1 MRGKWLVLYSEKE
14 VRFFKTTRAYKKNLG
29 LNNNFDKDKNAL
41 KGLTEQA
48 FLQAVRCKC
57 LQHQLLSVELMQEVV
72 KRTGVRLIVAKKF
85 QVKLNL
91 SPVDR
96 PKLLLWTIAVSYST
110 YVDFSVCLFRF
121 I

>member
-1 MRGKWLVLYSEKE
+1 
-14 VRFFKTTRAYKKNLG
+14 
-29 LNNNFDKDKNAL
+29 
-41 KGLTEQA
+41 
-48 FLQAVRCKC
+48 
-57 LQHQLLSVELMQEVV
+57 MQEVV
-72 KRTGVRLIVAKKF
+72 KRTRVRLIVAKKF